1 MQIKFSFKDLI
12 DLDNDLEASKKAI
25 PLIVMRTLRAQ
36 LAPLR
41 NQLRSLIP
49 RTTGRLA
56 RSFGYS
62 VRRKGSIVTAQF
74 GFLLNKRISASA
86 AIAANVL
93 QAGGA
98 RPRKGAYL
106 WIPLPPIRNAD
117 GSAQVT
123 PRQLISAGGF
133 VATSQ
138 AGNKIAFFP
147 NGLPAFI
154 LKTFVKLSRP
164 PLPIEQRIEAEA
176 PEIASGIEE
185 SIASVIE
192 AKRAAERV
200 Q

>member
-1 MQIKFSFKDLI
+1 MEIKFGWKDLQ
-12 DLDNDLEASKKAI
+12 DLDNDLLASTKAI
-25 PLIVMRTLRAQ
+25 PIIALKTLRQQ
-36 LAPLR
+36 LAPIR
-41 NQLRSLIP
+41 NQMRALIP

-62 VRRKGSIVTAQF
+62 VRRKGSMVTALF
-74 GFLLNKRISASA
+74 GFMTGAKVSASA

-106 WIPLPPIRNAD
+106 WIPLPPLRNAD
-117 GSAQVT
+117 GSAQVS
-123 PRQLISAGGF
+123 PRQLLNAGGF
-133 VATSQ
+133 VAMSK
-138 AGNKIAFFP
+138 AGNKIAFLP
-147 NGLPAFI
+147 GGLPAFV

-164 PLPIEQRIEAEA
+164 PLPVEQRIEAEA

-192 AKRAAERV
+192 AKRKV
-200 Q
+200 QEL